1 MPKSSSEEITGLARI
16 VLNHAKHVMKVL
28 GVGHRENIYHKA
40 LSTSL
45 NKSHIM
51 HRSEVITPIMFMGE
65 CIGVGRADIVLDG
78 VVVEIKAV
86 ARCPRATSGQLR
98 KYMESLVKVEKE
110 PCSGVVINFNQNSG
124 EVEIV
129 QELPVIKA
137 SRFFQ
142 GKLWKR
148 GANRR
153 I

>member
-1 MPKSSSEEITGLARI
+1 MPKISANDEEVKGLAKI
-16 VLNHAKHVMKVL
+16 ILSHSKHVMKVL

-45 NKSHIM
+45 NKSHIA

-86 ARCPRATSGQLR
+86 SKCPSRTSGQIR
-98 KYMESLVKVEKE
+98 KYMESLAKIEKT

-124 EVEIV
+124 KVEIV
-129 QELPVIKA
+129 QEIPVVKR
-137 SRFFQ
+137 SRFFH
-142 GKLWKR
+142 GKYKR
-148 GANRR
+148 
-153 I
+153 